1 MNTIHIDP
9 EFKSLIPPLSKE
21 EYKLLEKSI
30 LSEGCRDPLV
40 VWQNGKLTLI
50 DGHNRYEICQKNN
63 IEFITKEISFSGK
76 DDVKIWIIKNQF
88 GRRNLDSLS
97 RVELAKMLEGFYK
110 EKAKENKRLSGGD
123 KVSKEYKKAVCL
135 KSDKPVDI
143 DLFLSSEEHDQFCI
157 ENTHNLTVKKEIIP
171 VDTKK
176 ELAKIA
182 GVGRDT
188 FIKAEKVLEKAK
200 PEVIQAIKEKRTS
213 INKVYSEIKQQERKA
228 DIEQQKKDIA
238 TGKAKLPEGVFEVI
252 VIDPPWPY
260 GTEYSPTGRRAANPY
275 PEMSLEEIENI
286 NLPSAEN
293 CILWLWTTHKF
304 MRNSFEIL
312 DKWGFRDVAILT
324 WVKDRMGLG
333 TWLRSQSEFCIMAVK
348 GTPKVNLTNE
358 TTVLNAPMREHSRK
372 PDEFYSMVDSLSIGR
387 KLEYF
392 SREKREGWEI
402 YGNDTSK
409 F

>member
-1 MNTIHIDP
+1 MNTLHIDP
-9 EFKSLIPPLSKE
+9 EFKSLIPSLSKE

-30 LSEGCRDPLV
+30 LSEGCRDNLII
-40 VWQNGKLTLI
+40 WTNGKSLLI
-50 DGHNRYEICQKNN
+50 DGHNRYEICQRNN
-63 IEFITKEISFSGK
+63 IEFGIKEISFSNRDEAK
-76 DDVKIWIIKNQF
+76 VWIIKNQF

-97 RVELAKMLEGFYK
+97 RVELALLLKSFYK
-110 EKAKENKRLSGGD
+110 EKAKENQRLSEGRGQKGCQNSD
-123 KVSKEYKKAVCL
+123 NLKELDNY
-135 KSDKPVDI
+135 
-143 DLFLSSEEHDQFCI
+143 LSSEEHNKICI
-157 ENTHNLTVKKEIIP
+157 TNNHDLTVKKPQI
-171 VDTKK
+171 DTKK

-182 GVGRDT
+182 GVSHDT
-188 FIKAEKVLEKAK
+188 FVRAEKILKEAK
-200 PEVIQAIKEKRTS
+200 PEIIQAIKKNEKS
-213 INKVYSEIKQQERKA
+213 INKVYTEIKQEERKA
-228 DIEQQKKDIA
+228 EIEQQKKDIA
-238 TGKAKLPEGVFEVI
+238 TGKAILPEGVFEVI

-275 PEMSLEEIENI
+275 PEMPLEEIENI